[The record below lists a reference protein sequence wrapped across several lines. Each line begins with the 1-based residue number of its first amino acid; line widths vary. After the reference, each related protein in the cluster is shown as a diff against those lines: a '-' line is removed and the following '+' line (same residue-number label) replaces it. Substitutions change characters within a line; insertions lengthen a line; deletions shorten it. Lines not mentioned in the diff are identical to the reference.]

1 MNARLNFPRIAV
13 SALRG
18 GSGKTILSIGLTA
31 AWAQSGKSV
40 APFKKGPDYIDA
52 GWLGFAA
59 NRHCYNLDTYFC
71 SSELV
76 RENFYRHGMGH
87 DIALIEGNRGLYDG
101 IDVAGNTSTSEIA
114 KLVDAPVLLVLDC
127 TKSTIT
133 MAALV
138 LGCQQFD
145 PDTTIAG
152 VVLNRVAGMRHAGIL
167 TRSIEHHTGI
177 PVVGAIPKLRQQD
190 FPERHMGLV
199 PTPEHGWATH
209 SIRTAASV
217 VKENLDL
224 DRILSLAIPTKTV
237 SEPEVAICP
246 VEAPK
251 KEQVRI
257 GVIRDA
263 AFQFYYPENFEALKA
278 EGAELIF
285 INALDDT
292 HLPEIDA
299 LYIGGGFPE
308 THASTLAANQGLR
321 SGVKAA
327 ALAGMPIYAECG
339 GLMYLGEGISIDGM
353 QYGMCGVFPIRFSV
367 SEKPQGH
374 GYVRVRVTEENPF
387 YPVGTEIRGHEFRYS
402 RVEHM
407 KGCDMALT
415 MERGVGVRHKQDGLI
430 KENVMASY
438 THIHALGTPEWAPG
452 LVGKAKAYRKKKN
465 S

>member
-1 MNARLNFPRIAV
+1 MIERLNFPRIAV
-13 SALRG
+13 SALKG

-71 SSELV
+71 STDIVKDS
-76 RENFYRHGMGH
+76 FYRHGEGA

-101 IDVAGNTSTSEIA
+101 IDVAGNTSTADIA
-114 KLVDAPVLLVLDC
+114 KLLDAPVLLVLDC

-145 PDTTIAG
+145 PDTKIAG
-152 VVLNRVAGMRHAGIL
+152 VMLNRVAGMRHAGIL

-209 SIRTAASV
+209 SIRTAASI
-217 VKENLDL
+217 VKEHLDL
-224 DRILSLAIPTKTV
+224 DRIFEMARPTREIIEADVPVIEV
-237 SEPEVAICP
+237 SRL
-246 VEAPK
+246 EAAP
-251 KEQVRI
+251 VRI
-257 GVIRDA
+257 GVVKDA
-263 AFQFYYPENFEALKA
+263 AFQFYYPENLEALAA
-278 EGAELIF
+278 EGAELVM
-285 INALDDT
+285 INSLEDGT
-292 HLPEIDA
+292 LPEVDA

-308 THASTLAANQGLR
+308 THASTLAANQTLR
-321 SGVKAA
+321 EAIFAVAE
-327 ALAGMPIYAECG
+327 AGMPIYAECG
-339 GLMYLGEGISIDGM
+339 GLIFLGEEISIDGM
-353 QYGMCGVFPIRFSV
+353 QYPMCGVFPIRFSV
-367 SEKPQGH
+367 SRKPQGH
-374 GYVRVRVTEENPF
+374 GYVRVRVDGDNPF
-387 YPVGTEIRGHEFRYS
+387 YPDGTEIRGHEFRYS

-407 KGCDMALT
+407 RGCDLALA
-415 MERGVGVRHKQDGLI
+415 MERGVGVRHKRDGLT
-430 KENVMASY
+430 KHNVLASY

-452 LVGKAKAYRKKKN
+452 LVGKAREFKQRN
-465 S
+465 R